1 MNEITKNK
9 DYELRRIE
17 DLDLKLEDGDVK
29 TICDA
34 TEGIVE
40 NISNTIT
47 NVSATMRDISLA
59 KAQVELETQRL
70 EHAFDS
76 MLLKAQK
83 DITLYRESLPI
94 LEKNFSSIQARMD
107 RLMDRAMDMICEDVS
122 DISLTKQEMIMNF
135 IEKTNDSLNNLISKL
150 IPTH

>member
-150 IPTH
+150 IPTL